1 MRERCTIIH
10 NANRQLTPYARSVQ
24 FHDHLTYHPN
34 YQGKG
39 SDYIEFNGHKRD
51 LGPGGGQGM
60 RFEGQE
66 EAERVCGRVCG
77 EQIGGGVFGVEGERG
92 RSRQVVYGGVDDMCD
107 GCK

>member
-1 MRERCTIIH
+1 MRKGVRTIQNAIH
-10 NANRQLTPYARSVQ
+10 PTNTHARSVQ

-51 LGPGGGQGM
+51 LGPEGGQGM
-60 RFEGQE
+60 RFEGEE
-66 EAERVCGRVCG
+66 EAERVCGRMCG
-77 EQIGGGVFGVEGERG
+77 EQIGGGVWRG
-92 RSRQVVYGGVDDMCD
+92 GSRQVVYGGVDDMCD